1 MSKFHSI
8 YKNKKIYFYIFPF
21 YAVSFLAEGWSDP
34 QMMDKNMVVRTQ
46 ERHSI
51 SVSAASQLTRPL
63 GSAIY
68 WEEELLFAPYIM
80 LK

>member
-8 YKNKKIYFYIFPF
+8 YKNKKNILLYFRILC
-21 YAVSFLAEGWSDP
+21 SFVLAEGWSDP